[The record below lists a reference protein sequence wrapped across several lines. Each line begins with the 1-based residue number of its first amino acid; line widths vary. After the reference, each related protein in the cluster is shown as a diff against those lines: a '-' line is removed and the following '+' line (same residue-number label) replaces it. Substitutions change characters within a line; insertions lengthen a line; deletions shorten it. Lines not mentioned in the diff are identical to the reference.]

1 MDSSRPGSRQRAFW
15 ILSPGDFPGAS
26 ALILPGWP
34 RWPQEAGQPQ
44 SHWGRADLKVKAVR
58 EPGGWTTATPR
69 RSPRLA
75 LRRSHGLL
83 LPQVRKS
90 IFGRKEE
97 REQGSPQE
105 PDVIGF
111 FFFKLFFICSNMLS
125 IARKNTITKNNLERI
140 EFILLTLSHQS
151 LLSHSLDKTGTKV
164 RQEPRGRNPST
175 DHRRMLL
182 PRLVLRLDSTS
193 FVVHPGSTAQ
203 GCHCPQ
209 WAGPSHIHH

>member
-1 MDSSRPGSRQRAFW
+1 M
-15 ILSPGDFPGAS
+15 IGD
-26 ALILPGWP
+26 
-34 RWPQEAGQPQ
+34 
-44 SHWGRADLKVKAVR
+44 
-58 EPGGWTTATPR
+58 
-69 RSPRLA
+69 
-75 LRRSHGLL
+75 
-83 LPQVRKS
+83 
-90 IFGRKEE
+90 
-97 REQGSPQE
+97 
-105 PDVIGF
+105 

-203 GCHCPQ
+203 GCHCPR